1 MKISALIIIAAALL
15 LPFYPSQ
22 ASAINTNERLV
33 YDVSWTGMKAATS
46 VHEVTAKGNEMHIV
60 STTRSNAWLDG
71 FFKVDDRAES
81 VITRGSGDRFGTPK
95 YSRNKV
101 HEGKHRRLKEA
112 FYDPQKLKVES
123 RNLLDKTQQVDSIS
137 ANTFDSLSC
146 VYYVR
151 TLDLVP
157 GKSVYVDIYD
167 FMKLWSTEVKV
178 LRREEIV
185 TPLGRF
191 KTIVV
196 KPLMKA
202 EGYFSKT
209 GDVTVWLTDDALRIP
224 VQMTTKVKIGKITA
238 TLSGGSYWP
247 TDGQGVRTATK

>member
-1 MKISALIIIAAALL
+1 MKISLLIIISAFLSFPVFATT
-15 LPFYPSQ
+15 
-22 ASAINTNERLV
+22 ASALNANERLV
-33 YDVSWTGMKAATS
+33 YDVSWTGLKAATS

-60 STTRSNAWLDG
+60 STTRSNPWLDT

-81 VITRGSGDRFGTPK
+81 IVTRGSGNRFGAPK
-95 YSRNKV
+95 YSRNKIQ
-101 HEGKHRRLKEA
+101 EGKHRRLKEA
-112 FYDPQKLKVES
+112 HFDPQRLKVES
-123 RNLLDKTQQVDSIS
+123 RDLLEKTQQVDTIS

-157 GKSVYVDIYD
+157 GRSVHVDIYD
-167 FMKLWSTEVKV
+167 FKRLWSTEVKV

-196 KPLMKA
+196 KPMMKA
-202 EGYFSKT
+202 EGYFSRS
-209 GDVTVWLTDDALRIP
+209 GDITVWLTDDALRIP

-247 TDGQGVRTATK
+247 QREASVRR

>member
-1 MKISALIIIAAALL
+1 MKISLLIIISAFLL
-15 LPFYPSQ
+15 FPVFATT
-22 ASAINTNERLV
+22 ASALNTNERLV
-33 YDVSWTGMKAATS
+33 YDVSWTGLKAATS

-60 STTRSNAWLDG
+60 STTRSNPWLDT

-81 VITRGSGDRFGTPK
+81 IVTRGSGNRFGAPK
-95 YSRNKV
+95 YSRNKIQ
-101 HEGKHRRLKEA
+101 EGKHRRLKEA
-112 FYDPQKLKVES
+112 HFDPQRLKVES
-123 RNLLDKTQQVDSIS
+123 RDLLEKTQQVDTIS

-157 GKSVYVDIYD
+157 GRSVHVDIYD
-167 FMKLWSTEVKV
+167 FKRLWSTEVKV

-196 KPLMKA
+196 KPMMKA
-202 EGYFSKT
+202 EGYFSRS
-209 GDVTVWLTDDALRIP
+209 GDITVWLTDDALRIP

-247 TDGQGVRTATK
+247 QGELSVRR

>member
-1 MKISALIIIAAALL
+1 MKISALFILSLSLI
-15 LPFYPSQ
+15 LPISASF
-22 ASAINTNERLV
+22 ASALSSNERLV
-33 YDVSWTGMKAATS
+33 YDVSWTGVKAATA
-46 VHEVTAKGNEMHIV
+46 VHELSTNGKEMRIV
-60 STTRSNAWLDG
+60 STTRSAPWLDS

-95 YSRNKV
+95 
-101 HEGKHRRLKEA
+101 
-112 FYDPQKLKVES
+112 LKVES
-123 RNLLDKTQQVDSIS
+123 KDLLNKTQQSDAIS
-137 ANTFDSLSC
+137 ARTFDSLSC

-167 FMKLWSTEVKV
+167 CKRLWSTEVKV

-196 KPLMKA
+196 KPELKA
-202 EGYFSKT
+202 EGFFART

-238 TLSGGSYWP
+238 TLAGGSYWP
-247 TDGQGVRTATK
+247 KNGE

>member
-1 MKISALIIIAAALL
+1 MKISALLVLSSFLIVPLSA
-15 LPFYPSQ
+15 SS
-22 ASAINTNERLV
+22 ASALSSSERLI
-33 YDVSWTGMKAATS
+33 YDVSWTGVKAATA
-46 VHEVTAKGNEMHIV
+46 VHELSTNGKEMRIV
-60 STTRSNAWLDG
+60 STTRSAPWLDS

-95 YSRNKV
+95 YFRNKIS
-101 HEGKHRRLKEA
+101 EGSHRRLREA
-112 FYDPQKLKVES
+112 HFDPLKLKVES
-123 RNLLDKTQQVDSIS
+123 KDLLNKTQQSDAIS
-137 ANTFDSLSC
+137 ARTFDSLSC

-167 FMKLWSTEVKV
+167 CKRLWSTEVKV

-196 KPLMKA
+196 KPELKA
-202 EGYFSKT
+202 EGFFART

-238 TLSGGSYWP
+238 TLAGGSYWP
-247 TDGQGVRTATK
+247 KNGE

>member
-1 MKISALIIIAAALL
+1 MKIPALIIIAASLLFPSLALAV
-15 LPFYPSQ
+15 PPV
-22 ASAINTNERLV
+22 TNERLV
-33 YDVSWTGMKAATS
+33 YDISWTGMKAATS
-46 VHEVTAKGNEMHIV
+46 VHEVFVKGNDMHIV
-60 STTRSNAWLDG
+60 STTRSIPWLDS

-95 YSRNKV
+95 YSKNKI

-112 FYDPQKLKVES
+112 HFDPQNLKVES
-123 RNLLDKTQQVDSIS
+123 YNLLEKSQKVDAIS
-137 ANTFDSLSC
+137 ANTYDSLSS

-167 FMKLWSTEVKV
+167 FKKLWNTEVKV
-178 LRREEIV
+178 LRREEIT

-196 KPLMKA
+196 KPMMKA
-202 EGYFSKT
+202 EGYFSKS
-209 GDVTVWLTDDALRIP
+209 GDITVWLTDDALRIP
-224 VQMTTKVKIGKITA
+224 VQMSTKVKIGKITA
-238 TLSGGSYWP
+238 TIAGGSYWNG
-247 TDGQGVRTATK
+247 DHEVRAAKK